1 VSTVYDGLVDRH
13 RIVPHWVVRGIQA
26 GLIGAALSL
35 ATLLAFQLSRP
46 EPRLALPPGLDGSLI
61 LVPAIL
67 ALSVLTISM
76 PIFMAATRADAI
88 LGAVAGFLVAA
99 DLLMAVSLIARQS
112 IAVPMLDYRLPL
124 GVVAAVLAMPAAIV
138 GLAAGQLLSEH
149 GFGHKAGI
157 RAVIAATIVG
167 AAAALIFPFA

>member
-1 VSTVYDGLVDRH
+1 MYDARVDRH
-13 RIVPHWVVRGIQA
+13 RILPHWVVRGIQA

-35 ATLLAFQLSRP
+35 GTLLAFQLSRP
-46 EPRLALPPGLDGSLI
+46 EPRLALPQGLDGALI

-67 ALSVLTISM
+67 ALSVLAISM

-99 DLLMAVSLIARQS
+99 DLLMAVSLVSRQS

-124 GVVAAVLAMPAAIV
+124 GVVAAALALPAALV
-138 GLAAGQLLSEH
+138 GLATGQLLSEH
-149 GFGHKAGI
+149 GFGHKAGL
-157 RAVIAATIVG
+157 RTVIAATIVG
-167 AAAALIFPFA
+167 ALAALVFPFAG